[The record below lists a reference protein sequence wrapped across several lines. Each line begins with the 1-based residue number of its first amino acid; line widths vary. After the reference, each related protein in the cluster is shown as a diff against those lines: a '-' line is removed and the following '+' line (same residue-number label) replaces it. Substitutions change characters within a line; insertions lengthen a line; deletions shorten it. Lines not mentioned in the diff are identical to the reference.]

1 MQRNGHQIE
10 IVIADK
16 AREWLSM
23 ENP

>member
-23 ENP
+23 EEP

>member
-16 AREWLSM
+16 ATESLSM
-23 ENP
+23 ERA